1 MNRNTILWT
10 LVAFFGASL
19 VFGLLRRLTE
29 DASPGAAIAVQ
40 FGALAAVIAA
50 VVLIARRFR

>member
-19 VFGLLRRLTE
+19 VFGALRRLTE
-29 DASPGAAIAVQ
+29 DSSAGVAIAVQ
-40 FGALAAVIAA
+40 LAALAAIIAA
-50 VVLIARRFR
+50 VVLIVRRFR